1 MSKKQRRKQ
10 SRRASPPAQSAPAP
24 VAAVE
29 ETPQEAPVAASTVSA
44 APARRATPVAKSKAQ
59 PTWKDFAERYSYVN
73 RELKQIGILAGSFLA
88 VLLILTAILG

>member
-10 SRRASPPAQSAPAP
+10 SRRVQPPAQSAPAP
-24 VAAVE
+24 IAAAE
-29 ETPQEAPVAASTVSA
+29 ETPQEAPIAAPPVVAAQAKRT
-44 APARRATPVAKSKAQ
+44 TPVTKSKSQ

-73 RELKQIGILAGSFLA
+73 RELKQIGILAGSFLV

>member
-10 SRRASPPAQSAPAP
+10 SHRAQPPAQSAPAP

-29 ETPQEAPVAASTVSA
+29 TPQEAPVAAAPVSA
-44 APARRATPVAKSKAQ
+44 APARRVVATPRGKAQ
-59 PTWKDFAERYSYVN
+59 PTWQDFSERYSYVN
-73 RELKQIGILAGSFLA
+73 RELKQIGILAGSFLV